1 MKRKAFRPKKRL
13 GQNFLYDP
21 AIANRIV
28 DAAELTPGRPV
39 IELGPG
45 KGILTKPLAERGV
58 RLIAI
63 EVDRELFADLDA
75 FFKSPES
82 AGNAAGVE
90 LLNADFTT
98 LSITALLT
106 SRGLDRC
113 VLFGNIPYYLTRDV
127 LFSFLVDE
135 YEMIEGAYIMVQR
148 EVGERIVSKPG
159 SRVYGITSVILQT
172 LYDVRSLF
180 RVAPGSFFPK
190 PKVGSIVLEF
200 KARETVPVEPGEL
213 NRFSSVV
220 KSLFQQRRKTL
231 HKTIKKLHSLTEA
244 ELVEISKTT
253 DVDLN
258 KRPEELTKEQFLKL
272 SRAISEVTAVG

>member
-1 MKRKAFRPKKRL
+1 LKRKSFRPKKRL

-28 DAAELTPGRPV
+28 DAANLVPSQLV

-45 KGILTKPLAERGV
+45 KGILTKPLCDRGV
-58 RLIAI
+58 RLVAI
-63 EVDRELFADLDA
+63 EVDRELFADLEG
-75 FFKSPES
+75 FFKSPE
-82 AGNAAGVE
+82 AVEGAARVE
-90 LLNADFTT
+90 LVNEDFTK
-98 LSITALLT
+98 LSITTLLAE
-106 SRGLDRC
+106 RGFDKC

-135 YEMIEGAYIMVQR
+135 YEMIDAAYIMVQR
-148 EVGERIVSKPG
+148 EVGERIVAKPG
-159 SRVYGITSVILQT
+159 SRTYGIPSVILQT

-190 PKVGSIVLEF
+190 PKVGSVVLEF
-200 KARETVPVEPGEL
+200 KALETVPVKPGEL

-231 HKTIKKLHSLTEA
+231 HKTIKKTLLLTEA
-244 ELVEISKTT
+244 ELAEIAKNAG
-253 DVDLN
+253 VDLS
-258 KRPEELTKEQFLKL
+258 KRPEQLSKDQFLRL
-272 SRAISEVTAVG
+272 SRAISEVTSVG